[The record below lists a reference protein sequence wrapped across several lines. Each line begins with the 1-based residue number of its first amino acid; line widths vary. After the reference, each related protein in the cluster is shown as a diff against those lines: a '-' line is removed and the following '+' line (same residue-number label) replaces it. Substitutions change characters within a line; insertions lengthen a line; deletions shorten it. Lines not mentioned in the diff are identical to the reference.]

1 MGGQTMITEEN
12 RLLQEARDN
21 LKYYQ
26 SVLSDYD
33 QNGMLFQQG
42 FDKNGKPVTQVEVAT
57 RMIKQLSKQIK
68 ELEVFEEDKQ

>member
-1 MGGQTMITEEN
+1 MITEEN